1 MKFLKTFNNSA
12 ALAMN
17 DQGQEEIV
25 LGKGVGKGD
34 PIDES
39 KIERRFVTKDEVDQV
54 KRFNPKTVEVTDKII
69 SWLSRCFKLS
79 LMTFN
84 TLL

>member
-54 KRFNPKTVEVTDKII
+54 KRFNPKTMEVTDKII
-69 SWLSRCFKLS
+69 QLVEPLLQVK
-79 LMTFN
+79 FN
-84 TLL
+84 DF